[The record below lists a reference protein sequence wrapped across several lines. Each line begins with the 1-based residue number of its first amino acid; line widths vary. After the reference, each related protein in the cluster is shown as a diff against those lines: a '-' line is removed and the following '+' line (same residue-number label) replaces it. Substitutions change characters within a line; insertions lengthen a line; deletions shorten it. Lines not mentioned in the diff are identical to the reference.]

1 MEWGR
6 KLPHFFMNRRKHNT
20 ARVYRKVSEDPR
32 PLINTVEGPM
42 YILIPK
48 HCKSCKTVQ
57 PLDNFYFKSFGK
69 RKKYEDTDPRSRE
82 NECIVCWDE
91 RNK

>member
-1 MEWGR
+1 
-6 KLPHFFMNRRKHNT
+6 
-20 ARVYRKVSEDPR
+20 
-32 PLINTVEGPM
+32 M